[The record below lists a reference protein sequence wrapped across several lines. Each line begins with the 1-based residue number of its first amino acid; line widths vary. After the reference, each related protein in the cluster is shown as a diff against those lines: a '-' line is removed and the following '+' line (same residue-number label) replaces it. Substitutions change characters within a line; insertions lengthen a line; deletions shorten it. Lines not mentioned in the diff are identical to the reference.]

1 MKFLVWIK
9 KHYRLKRDY
18 VLIVY
23 FSGLW
28 SVVSVAHTQSCC
40 QGCSLLSD
48 AIVINTNRVNTF
60 QHQAPNMIEHL
71 DRLDAQQTRLFS
83 QLSNAK
89 PTHFRQSKQARVTN
103 THTLACL
110 AVVPASLFT
119 RAYDRQPDMDKQGM
133 ELTGQW
139 HALEAIHTPV
149 MFHSLILE
157 ICEIL
162 MYLQYSGEWCWM
174 DSSFPPAPAW
184 ENRGWWV
191 EDGQKSLP
199 VAIPHCYLFGLAPS
213 IHSYLLTSY

>member
-1 MKFLVWIK
+1 MLPG
-9 KHYRLKRDY
+9 
-18 VLIVY
+18 VLSALRCHSDQHSRVY
-23 FSGLW
+23 
-28 SVVSVAHTQSCC
+28 TIQ
-40 QGCSLLSD
+40 D
-48 AIVINTNRVNTF
+48 
-60 QHQAPNMIEHL
+60 QAPNMIEHL

-149 MFHSLILE
+149 MFHSLISE
-157 ICEIL
+157 SCEIL
-162 MYLQYSGEWCWM
+162 MYLQCGGEWYWM
-174 DSSFPPAPAW
+174 DSSFPPSPAW
-184 ENRGWWV
+184 ANRGWWV
-191 EDGQKSLP
+191 EDG
-199 VAIPHCYLFGLAPS
+199 
-213 IHSYLLTSY
+213 